1 MYSCR
6 VPCDTGYV
14 QSAVIVIKKNSCLLN
29 WARINCTAILQ
40 NLLEAKK
47 AKAGYRAYD
56 DEADLE
62 AAALGLAR
70 PVLAKYDEHIDDGK
84 AADKQKGFLI
94 GDEDAFEAKKFKEM
108 MVSNHLLIRYSCR
121 HAVLVNSLS
130 VRFCHN
136 Y

>member
-1 MYSCR
+1 M
-6 VPCDTGYV
+6 
-14 QSAVIVIKKNSCLLN
+14 
-29 WARINCTAILQ
+29 
-40 NLLEAKK
+40 LEAKK

-136 Y
+136 YQRAYQRENMVIPYQVPICSYTFFLCLFGLNKLYFII